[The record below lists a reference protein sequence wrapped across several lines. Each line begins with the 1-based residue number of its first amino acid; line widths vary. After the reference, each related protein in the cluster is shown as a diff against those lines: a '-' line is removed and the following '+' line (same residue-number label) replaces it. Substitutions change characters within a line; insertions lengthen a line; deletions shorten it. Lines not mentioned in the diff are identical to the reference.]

1 MIRRVMRKFLP
12 LIVLA
17 VFANAALLP
26 GATKA
31 HRAARVTLSALALA
45 HPNADAI
52 TAGELQD
59 WLYFIASD
67 ELQGRNTP
75 SNGLNTAALFI
86 ASHLAQW
93 GVQPAGDPGAGPGPL
108 AAYFQPIALTR
119 LRYDR
124 KQSQIR
130 VGGREFGLGDGFV
143 PARGAAPSGQFAGG
157 LVYVGNGYWVKGQA
171 DPYQGLD
178 VKGKFLIVA
187 GTAPRESELTGKEG
201 EDWMSPM
208 DVVRER
214 GALGIV
220 QVPTFRILS
229 FWPYFAAGLEQGVV
243 SVDAF
248 NPSGSAP
255 MVLASPALVAAIFAG
270 EKAGGQAIFDGAETN
285 RLPAPFAL
293 SAAKTLSLTLVGEAE
308 PLRTQNVIGIVEGSD
323 PQLQHQYVVI
333 GAHYDHV
340 GIGRPVNGDD
350 IYNGA
355 DDDGSGTDA
364 NLALAEAF
372 ARGPRPKRSILFI
385 WHAGEEKGLWGSRYF
400 TTHPTV
406 PLADV
411 VTELNM
417 VMLGRSKAAGD
428 TDPRDAKLTGHDEI
442 YTIGPKISS
451 DQLGAIADAVNSHFL
466 DISFNHLYDNTTD
479 PQRFFYRSDHF
490 NYARQGIPILFF
502 FDGVHRDY
510 HQPSDSPDKIDY
522 VKLQNVARTV
532 YAVAWA
538 LAEEPGRPALNA
550 TLPPALVT
558 AMEQAKAGR

>member
-124 KQSQIR
+124 QQSQIR

-171 DPYQGLD
+171 DPYQGLG

-364 NLALAEAF
+364 
-372 ARGPRPKRSILFI
+372 
-385 WHAGEEKGLWGSRYF
+385 
-400 TTHPTV
+400 TV
-406 PLADV
+406 ALADV

-417 VMLGRSKAAGD
+417 DMLGRSKAAGD

>member
-1 MIRRVMRKFLP
+1 MMRRVMRKFLP

-255 MVLASPALVAAIFAG
+255 MVLASPALG
-270 EKAGGQAIFDGAETN
+270 
-285 RLPAPFAL
+285 
-293 SAAKTLSLTLVGEAE
+293 AAKTLSLTLVGEAE

-400 TTHPTV
+400 TTHLTV

-417 VMLGRSKAAGD
+417 DMLVRSKAAGD

>member
-1 MIRRVMRKFLP
+1 MRKIIP
-12 LIVLA
+12 LLIAICLA
-17 VFANAALLP
+17 APTALLARHTARRP
-26 GATKA
+26 AKA
-31 HRAARVTLSALALA
+31 MLSALALE
-45 HPNADAI
+45 HPNAEAI

-86 ASHLAQW
+86 ASHLAEW
-93 GVQPAGDPGAGPGPL
+93 GVQPAGQPGAGPGPL
-108 AAYFQPIALTR
+108 AAYFQPIALQR
-119 LRYDR
+119 VSYDR
-124 KQSQIR
+124 QQSRIE
-130 VGGREFGLGDGFV
+130 VAGRQFNFGDGFLLG
-143 PARGAAPSGQFAGG
+143 RGSAPISQSSGPM
-157 LVYVGNGYWVKGQA
+157 LYVGNGFWIKGQA
-171 DPYQGLD
+171 DPYQGMD

-187 GTAPRESELTGKEG
+187 GNPPRGNALPGQEG
-201 EDWMSPM
+201 TDWMSPA
-208 DVVRER
+208 DVARQR
-214 GALGIV
+214 GALGII
-220 QVPTFRILS
+220 QVPTFRYLGY
-229 FWPYFAAGLEQGVV
+229 WPYLAAGLDRGVV
-243 SVDAF
+243 TVTAF
-248 NPSGSAP
+248 QNSGGAP
-255 MVLASPALVAAIFAG
+255 ELLASPALVAAIFTR
-270 EKAGGQAIFDGAETN
+270 EKTDGQQIFDGGESGQ
-285 RLPAPFAL
+285 LPAPFAL
-293 SAAKTLSLTLVGEAE
+293 RADKTLALTLVGRVE
-308 PLRTQNVIGIVEGSD
+308 PLQTQNVIGIVPGTD
-323 PQLQHQYVVI
+323 PELKHQYVVI

-340 GIGRPVNGDD
+340 GIGRAVNGDD
-350 IYNGA
+350 LYNGA

-417 VMLGRSKAAGD
+417 DMLGRSKPAGD

-442 YTIGPKISS
+442 YTIGPNISS
-451 DQLGAIADAVNSHFL
+451 DQLGALADDVNAHFL
-466 DISFNHLYDNTTD
+466 RVTFNHFYDNTTD

-538 LAEEPGRPALNA
+538 LGEEAGRPALNA
-550 TLPPALVT
+550 KLPPALVT
-558 AMEQAKAGR
+558 AMEQAKSGQ

>member
-1 MIRRVMRKFLP
+1 MRKIIP
-12 LIVLA
+12 LLIAICLA
-17 VFANAALLP
+17 EPTALLARHTARRP
-26 GATKA
+26 AKA
-31 HRAARVTLSALALA
+31 MLSALALE
-45 HPNADAI
+45 HPNAEAI

-86 ASHLAQW
+86 ASHLAEW
-93 GVQPAGDPGAGPGPL
+93 GVQPAGQPGAGPGPL
-108 AAYFQPIALTR
+108 AAYFQPIALQR
-119 LRYDR
+119 VSYDR
-124 KQSQIR
+124 QQSRIE
-130 VGGREFGLGDGFV
+130 VAGRQFNFGDGFLLG
-143 PARGAAPSGQFAGG
+143 RGSAPMGQSSGAM
-157 LVYVGNGYWVKGQA
+157 LYVGNGFWIKGQA
-171 DPYQGLD
+171 DPYQGMD
-178 VKGKFLIVA
+178 VRGKFLIVA
-187 GTAPRESELTGKEG
+187 GNPPRGNALPGQEG
-201 EDWMSPM
+201 TDWMSPA
-208 DVVRER
+208 DVARQR
-214 GALGIV
+214 DALGII
-220 QVPTFRILS
+220 QVPTFRYLGY
-229 FWPYFAAGLEQGVV
+229 WPYLAAGLDRGVV
-243 SVDAF
+243 TVTAF
-248 NPSGSAP
+248 QNSGGAP
-255 MVLASPALVAAIFAG
+255 ELLASPALVAAIFAG
-270 EKAGGQAIFDGAETN
+270 EKTDGQQIFDGGESGQ
-285 RLPAPFAL
+285 LPAPFAL
-293 SAAKTLSLTLVGEAE
+293 RADKTLALTLVGRVE
-308 PLRTQNVIGIVEGSD
+308 PLQTQNVIGIVPGTD
-323 PQLQHQYVVI
+323 PELKHQYVVI

-417 VMLGRSKAAGD
+417 DMLGRGKPAGD

-442 YTIGPKISS
+442 YTIGPNISS
-451 DQLGAIADAVNSHFL
+451 DQLGALADDVNAHFL
-466 DISFNHLYDNTTD
+466 RVTFNHFYDNTTD

-538 LAEEPGRPALNA
+538 LGEEAGRPALNA
-550 TLPPALVT
+550 KLPPALVT
-558 AMEQAKAGR
+558 AMEQAKSGQ